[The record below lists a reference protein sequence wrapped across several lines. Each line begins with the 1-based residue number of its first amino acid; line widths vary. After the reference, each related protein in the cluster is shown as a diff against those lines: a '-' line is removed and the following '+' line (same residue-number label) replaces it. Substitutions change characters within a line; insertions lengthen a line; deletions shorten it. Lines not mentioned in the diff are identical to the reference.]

1 MTLNREQM
9 LIEMGIRPLW
19 TLRDALP
26 VPGEEASATAPAA
39 EAAAVVADCPPAM
52 VAPEKSAPLP
62 AELAWD
68 ELGPAMKK
76 TRTPGRCSI
85 NVSAPAATSLS

>member
-39 EAAAVVADCPPAM
+39 EAAAAAAPGPPAR
-52 VAPEKSAPLP
+52 VAPEDSAPRP

-68 ELGPAMKK
+68 GLGPA
-76 TRTPGRCSI
+76 RQACRWQG
-85 NVSAPAATSLS
+85 APAVLGP